1 MLTIRL
7 ARGGAKKKPYYSIVV
22 TDSRNA
28 RDSGA
33 IKEKIG
39 YYNPVARGNELMIH
53 MDTERMDHW
62 IATGAQTS
70 EKVKQLTKIFKK
82 AQASGEKASMRTRT
96 SLTTKQQEKE
106 AAAKQAQKEAEKAAA
121 EAEKAAAEAEKAA
134 AEAEKAAAEAEKA
147 DTESTPEAEST
158 AESESSEADK

>member
-7 ARGGAKKKPYYSIVV
+7 ARGGAKKRPYYSIVV

-39 YYNPVARGNELMIH
+39 YYNPVAKGNEPMIH

-62 IATGAQTS
+62 ISTGAQTS
-70 EKVKQLTKIFKK
+70 NKVKQLIKIFKK
-82 AQASGEKASMRTRT
+82 SQASGEKASMRTRT
-96 SLTTKQQEKE
+96 SLTTKQAEKE

-121 EAEKAAAEAEKAA
+121 EAEKEAKKAA
-134 AEAEKAAAEAEKA
+134 AEAEK
-147 DTESTPEAEST
+147 EAES
-158 AESESSEADK
+158 AEKVESSEADANASADQETKEESSEEK